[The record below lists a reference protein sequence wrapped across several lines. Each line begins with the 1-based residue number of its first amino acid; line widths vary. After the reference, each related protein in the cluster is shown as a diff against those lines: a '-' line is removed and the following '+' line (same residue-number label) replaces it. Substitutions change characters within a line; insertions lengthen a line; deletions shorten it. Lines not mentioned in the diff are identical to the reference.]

1 LHKLAA
7 LNSVQVNVLINRG
20 RLKLL
25 GIQVEVHKLLNPGLG
40 VVRAK
45 VALVLLENDGLSL
58 LTAETVA
65 KRSLD
70 SDLVK
75 DSTIVELDGESVGD
89 GSELRVMVILGVLRI
104 LNTLNLLTERL
115 NQRRS
120 SSLTTVGVVSGLEAA
135 EDEHSGAHVLNAVV
149 KVVHGLE
156 LLVDNSDASLV
167 SSASDGLDVG
177 SRLALRL
184 EEVVNLLRGL
194 DGGLRVELGCDVLA
208 GSFVT
213 DNRLTRVGNLEE
225 NVLHDIASVGTLELE
240 LFALEEDIV
249 ETPDRSGQDG
259 GNTLLALEDLESEV
273 DGTLA
278 SITSSPRLSG
288 HGVGCVAVCS
298 ERLTINPSLGDSIG
312 NLLLVEAE
320 HLGDDSGRGNL
331 DEDDVVETDLVV

>member
-20 RLKLL
+20 RLELL
-25 GIQVEVHKLLNPGLG
+25 GIQVELHKLLDPGLG

-45 VALVLLENDGLSL
+45 VALVLLEDDGLGL

-65 KRSLD
+65 KRSLN
-70 SDLVK
+70 SDLIK
-75 DSTIVELDGESVGD
+75 DSAIVELDGESVGD
-89 GSELRVMVILGVLRI
+89 GSELGVMVILGVLRI
-104 LNTLNLLTERL
+104 LNTLDLLTERL
-115 NQRRS
+115 DKRRGG
-120 SSLTTVGVVSGLEAA
+120 SLTTVGVVGGLETTK
-135 EDEHSGAHVLNAVV
+135 DEHGGAHVLDAVV
-149 KVVHGLE
+149 TIGKVVHGLE

-184 EEVVNLLRGL
+184 EDVVDLLRGL
-194 DGGLRVELGCDVLA
+194 DGGLRVELG
-208 GSFVT
+208 
-213 DNRLTRVGNLEE
+213 RVGNLEE
-225 NVLHDIASVGTLELE
+225 NVLHDIASVGALELE
-240 LFALEEDIV
+240 LLALEEDIV
-249 ETPDRSGQDG
+249 ETPDRSGQNG

-273 DGTLA
+273 DGALA
-278 SITSSPRLSG
+278 SITGSPRLSG